1 MGKIAVFLFDNMTD
15 YEITF
20 LTHLLKVDAGKEIIT
35 LSYEDKMVRSASG
48 VMYRAD
54 KRVKDV
60 SDGEIGGLILCGGW
74 FGEVRSELIELIQKL
89 NAKNKLL
96 AGICGAGTFFLAA
109 SGVLNNVRYTTPI
122 TQWTEKHREVFGTV
136 DPFPRENYVQSRVV
150 TNKNVIT
157 AQGIAFLDFAVAVC
171 DWLGLFS
178 SEDEKNSF
186 QKLYC
191 PEVS

>member
-20 LTHLLKVDAGKEIIT
+20 LTHLLKVDAGKEIVTI
-35 LSYEDKMVRSASG
+35 SYEDKIVRSASG

-54 KRVKDV
+54 MRVKDV
-60 SDGEIGGLILCGGW
+60 SDGEIDGLILCGGW
-74 FGEVRSELIELIQKL
+74 FGEVRSELITLIQKL

-109 SGVLNNVRYTTPI
+109 SGVLRNVTYTTPI
-122 TQWTEKHREVFGTV
+122 TEWTEKHREVFGKS

-150 TNKNVIT
+150 TDKNVIT

-171 DWLGLFS
+171 DWLGLFA
-178 SEDEKNSF
+178 SEDEKNCF
-186 QKLYC
+186 IKLYC
-191 PEVS
+191 PEA

>member
-20 LTHLLKVDAGKEIIT
+20 LTHLLKVDAGKEIVTI
-35 LSYEDKMVRSASG
+35 SYEDKIVRSASG

-54 KRVKDV
+54 MRVKDV
-60 SDGEIGGLILCGGW
+60 SDGDIDGLILCGGW

-109 SGVLNNVRYTTPI
+109 SGVLQNVTYTTPI
-122 TQWTEKHREVFGTV
+122 TEWTDKHREVFGKS

-150 TNKNVIT
+150 TDKNVIT

-191 PEVS
+191 PEA

>member
-20 LTHLLKVDAGKEIIT
+20 LTHLLKVDAGKEIVTI
-35 LSYEDKMVRSASG
+35 SYEDKIVRSASG

-54 KRVKDV
+54 MRVKDV
-60 SDGEIGGLILCGGW
+60 SDGEIDGLILCGGW

-109 SGVLNNVRYTTPI
+109 SGVLQNVTYTTPI
-122 TQWTEKHREVFGTV
+122 TEWTDKHREVFGKS

-150 TNKNVIT
+150 TDKNVIT

-171 DWLGLFS
+171 DWLGLFA
-178 SEDEKNSF
+178 SEDEKNCF
-186 QKLYC
+186 IKLYC
-191 PEVS
+191 PEA

>member
-20 LTHLLKVDAGKEIIT
+20 LTHLLKVDAGKEIVTI
-35 LSYEDKMVRSASG
+35 SYEDKIVRSASG

-54 KRVKDV
+54 MRVKDV
-60 SDGEIGGLILCGGW
+60 SDGEIDGLILCGGW
-74 FGEVRSELIELIQKL
+74 FGEVRSELITLIQKL

-109 SGVLNNVRYTTPI
+109 SGVLRNVTYTTPI
-122 TQWTEKHREVFGTV
+122 TEWTEKHREVFGKS
-136 DPFPRENYVQSRVV
+136 DPLPRENYVQSRVV
-150 TNKNVIT
+150 TDKNVIT

-171 DWLGLFS
+171 VWLGLFA

-191 PEVS
+191 PEA

>member
-20 LTHLLKVDAGKEIIT
+20 LTHLLKVDAGKEIVTI
-35 LSYEDKMVRSASG
+35 SYEDKIVRSASG

-54 KRVKDV
+54 MRVKDV
-60 SDGEIGGLILCGGW
+60 SDGEIDGLILCGGW

-109 SGVLNNVRYTTPI
+109 SGVLQNVTYTTPI
-122 TQWTEKHREVFGTV
+122 TEWTDKHREVFGKS

-150 TNKNVIT
+150 TDKNVIT

-191 PEVS
+191 PEA

>member
-20 LTHLLKVDAGKEIIT
+20 LTHLLKVDAGKEIVTI
-35 LSYEDKMVRSASG
+35 SYEDKIVRSASG

-60 SDGEIGGLILCGGW
+60 SDGEIDGLILCGGW
-74 FGEVRSELIELIQKL
+74 FGEVRSELIEMIQKL

-109 SGVLNNVRYTTPI
+109 SGVLQNVTYTTPI
-122 TQWTEKHREVFGTV
+122 TEWTDKHREVFGKS

-150 TNKNVIT
+150 TDKNVIT

-191 PEVS
+191 PEA